1 MSPLLATAGDRRI
14 ALICATFPIRI
25 DLGNPSHVSGGEGGT
40 AGPAR
45 PSKRYCAAQFFEL
58 RRAAIHAVAGRF
70 LTMLLIVFI
79 ILFKFFQPIE
89 VLAIR
94 VVLIPAIAA
103 EHVMYFHRSTRR
115 TFHRPDLQR
124 N

>member
-58 RRAAIHAVAGRF
+58 RRAAIHAVAAHSRHLAGSMVSMCLAARRCHVNNDRRKCIPSAPDF
-70 LTMLLIVFI
+70 TLVRR
-79 ILFKFFQPIE
+79 QPATAPW
-89 VLAIR
+89 LR
-94 VVLIPAIAA
+94 L
-103 EHVMYFHRSTRR
+103 
-115 TFHRPDLQR
+115 
-124 N
+124 